1 MSSISAHQ
9 CSITYQTMS
18 DPVIDDDGNTYER
31 TAIEQWLR
39 VHGTSPMTR
48 RPMSVGNLRPN
59 RAVMNAILELKS
71 EQSSERCSEQ
81 SSVRLSETKFQDATV
96 EIRSGECV
104 SQCTVNVEDG
114 PTNPKKIVF
123 VLDISGSMASQADP
137 PGETTG
143 LTRLDVA
150 KHAILTCVQ
159 GLRPCDGVSIVTF
172 SNSAKV
178 VFPMCVMTDGAKG
191 LLRIELI
198 KIVEEGSTNIW
209 DGIKTGFD
217 QLSDTGSVFLL
228 TDGCPNISPPKG
240 HLRMLREYIDKRPN
254 LDVVLHTFGFGYQL
268 DSELLYT
275 LANETQGS
283 FAFIPDIGMVG
294 TVFVHRMANELVTYV
309 DKAWLLVETT
319 GSVSGVP
326 DATKT
331 SWGYSIPMGPICHGQ
346 PRDIFFEHSENVQVS
361 VKTSYW
367 TKEAVPNCGR
377 VTPNDRQ
384 CVSAGILECWT
395 SSDRDNC
402 LLRILEQISDTNL
415 KKDIQGQITEAV
427 EESAFKKWGRHFLPS
442 IAMAH
447 WRQNCNNF
455 LDPGVQQYGGE
466 MFQQT
471 RDHLDELFNKLKP
484 PTPTRSVNGCPTN
497 ISMASYNCR
506 SGPCFTG
513 DTLVTMADGT
523 TKPCSKIRKG
533 DMVDTTRGPAVM
545 RCVIKTPCTKVNI
558 VEYQGLRVTQWHP
571 VINGKWPVIDGVWS
585 FPIYLGETKEILDVD
600 IFSFLLEPGFQDM
613 LMGNNVPCITL
624 AHGIKQDPVASH
636 PFYGTEEVI
645 NSMKK
650 LGGFED
656 GYVTLTGGVL
666 IDAETNLVC
675 GFHQ

>member
-81 SSVRLSETKFQDATV
+81 SSVRLSETKLQDATV

-240 HLRMLREYIDKRPN
+240 HLRMLREYIDKRPK

-326 DATKT
+326 DATKV
-331 SWGYSIPMGPICHGQ
+331 SLMFAAYS
-346 PRDIFFEHSENVQVS
+346 DIGVALV
-361 VKTSYW
+361 
-367 TKEAVPNCGR
+367 
-377 VTPNDRQ
+377 
-384 CVSAGILECWT
+384 
-395 SSDRDNC
+395 
-402 LLRILEQISDTNL
+402 LLS
-415 KKDIQGQITEAV
+415 
-427 EESAFKKWGRHFLPS
+427 
-442 IAMAH
+442 
-447 WRQNCNNF
+447 
-455 LDPGVQQYGGE
+455 
-466 MFQQT
+466 
-471 RDHLDELFNKLKP
+471 
-484 PTPTRSVNGCPTN
+484 
-497 ISMASYNCR
+497 
-506 SGPCFTG
+506 
-513 DTLVTMADGT
+513 
-523 TKPCSKIRKG
+523 
-533 DMVDTTRGPAVM
+533 
-545 RCVIKTPCTKVNI
+545 
-558 VEYQGLRVTQWHP
+558 
-571 VINGKWPVIDGVWS
+571 
-585 FPIYLGETKEILDVD
+585 
-600 IFSFLLEPGFQDM
+600 
-613 LMGNNVPCITL
+613 
-624 AHGIKQDPVASH
+624 
-636 PFYGTEEVI
+636 
-645 NSMKK
+645 
-650 LGGFED
+650 
-656 GYVTLTGGVL
+656 
-666 IDAETNLVC
+666 
-675 GFHQ
+675 